1 MSDQIADF
9 VYGIPSSKSLVASL
23 ESALKVSELTFPA
36 RNEEDRLCGRLV
48 AGKSADRNR
57 VLPFRQHVELAEFPV
72 HIGKQVLDSVY
83 TLGLSLT
90 VCAPCWVSR
99 HSVMYVGITRLPPP
113 GGDRDLSS
121 GRNSRALGH
130 DRSAVGSYFS
140 ILEVTTVALT
150 SGAKSAR

>member
-57 VLPFRQHVELAEFPV
+57 VLPFRQHVELAEFPRPYRQTGPRFGL
-72 HIGKQVLDSVY
+72 HARAFSDSLCAL
-83 TLGLSLT
+83 LGESPQRD
-90 VCAPCWVSR
+90 VRR
-99 HSVMYVGITRLPPP
+99 HHTATAT
-113 GGDRDLSS
+113 GGRQRPLI
-121 GRNSRALGH
+121 R
-130 DRSAVGSYFS
+130 
-140 ILEVTTVALT
+140 
-150 SGAKSAR
+150 